1 VTEVAVSA
9 PRSLSG
15 KRLALVAVVVLCCV
29 GLLGW
34 WATTRPADAGPLAL
48 PGNNSSESGGP
59 VLPGQWMVTSIAT
72 APLSGSAPAIVES
85 VQPTDPSQ
93 ASGLVLRYAV
103 LTDTPRGLPGAIRGW
118 PPLRYQL
125 AGLHGHIVQPGNE
138 LWLAVGATSR
148 RIGSWRIDAFDVTYA
163 VAGYQYTTT
172 FRQGI
177 TLRTTPTCPSY
188 CRSDHQLDG
197 RIAP

>member
-29 GLLGW
+29 GLLRW

-103 LTDTPRGLPGAIRGW
+103 LTDTPRGFPGRSA
-118 PPLRYQL
+118 
-125 AGLHGHIVQPGNE
+125 AGRP
-138 LWLAVGATSR
+138 
-148 RIGSWRIDAFDVTYA
+148 
-163 VAGYQYTTT
+163 
-172 FRQGI
+172 
-177 TLRTTPTCPSY
+177 
-188 CRSDHQLDG
+188 
-197 RIAP
+197 

>member
-1 VTEVAVSA
+1 MTEVAVSA

-15 KRLALVAVVVLCCV
+15 KRLALVAVAVLSCV

-48 PGNNSSESGGP
+48 PGNGSSESGGP
-59 VLPGQWMVTSIAT
+59 VLPGQWMVTSIVT
-72 APLSGSAPAIVES
+72 APLPGSTPAIVES

-93 ASGLVLRYAV
+93 TSGLILRYAV
-103 LTDTPRGLPGAIRGW
+103 LTDIPQGLPGAIRGW
-118 PPLRYQL
+118 PPPTYQL

-163 VAGYQYTTT
+163 VAGSQYTTT
-172 FRQGI
+172 FPQGI
-177 TLRTTPTCPSY
+177 NLRTTPTCPSY

>member
-9 PRSLSG
+9 PRPLSS
-15 KRLALVAVVVLCCV
+15 KRLAPVAVVVLSCV

-48 PGNNSSESGGP
+48 PGNNSSVSGGP
-59 VLPGQWMVTSIAT
+59 VLPGQWLVTSIVT
-72 APLSGSAPAIVES
+72 APLAGSTPAIVES
-85 VQPTDPSQ
+85 IQPTDPTQ
-93 ASGLVLRYAV
+93 ASGLILRYAV
-103 LTDTPRGLPGAIRGW
+103 LTDTPQGLPGAIRGW

-125 AGLHGHIVQPGNE
+125 AGLHGHLVQPGND
-138 LWLAVGATSR
+138 LRLAVGATSR
-148 RIGSWRIDAFDVTYA
+148 HIGSWRIDAFDVTYA
-163 VAGYQYTTT
+163 VAGYQYITT

-177 TLRTTPTCPSY
+177 TLRTTRTCPSY